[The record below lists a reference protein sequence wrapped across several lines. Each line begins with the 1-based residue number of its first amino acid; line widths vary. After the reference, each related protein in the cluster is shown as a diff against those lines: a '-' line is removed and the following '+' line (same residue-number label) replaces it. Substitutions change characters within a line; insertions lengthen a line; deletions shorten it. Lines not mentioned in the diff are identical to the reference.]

1 MAVLATVVLFGLGA
15 LLSNTVGAAQVAA
28 NARALHTTNATLGA
42 AGIAR
47 AGVAQA
53 VFFAYQSV
61 GDADSLRSAV
71 NEARRNLDAI
81 TDAGLASEGTA
92 GTNLSAFVETGYQV
106 VDLAEQRRWDEA
118 DRLRTEQLEPAF
130 TELSEALQ
138 TRQTDLAA
146 LIADS
151 ERAAG
156 VISRVVFV
164 AIAFLIPAL
173 TILVFWFV
181 MRGRIRKSRQR
192 EASMAARV
200 KDERRLNKAKDDL
213 IAGLSHEL
221 RTPLTTILG
230 FSEILLERPNLHQED
245 RELLGLINASSAD
258 LSRMVNDLLTA
269 ARLDARALTTQ
280 SEQVDLADE
289 VAAVVRPYR
298 HQGQVIDVRVPP
310 MSVRGDSLHV
320 RQIIHNLISNA
331 LRYGGD
337 NIVISAKERVG
348 SAFLVVADDGPGV
361 SPDMESAV
369 FRRFVHRGRSSLVA
383 GSVGLGLAISKE
395 LADKMGGT
403 VQYERIGRWTTF
415 VLRLPLYEER
425 PARTPRLL
433 APVEAG

>member
-1 MAVLATVVLFGLGA
+1 MAVLATVGLIGLGA

-28 NARALHTTNATLGA
+28 NARALHATNATLGA
-42 AGIAR
+42 TGIAR
-47 AGVAQA
+47 AAVAQA
-53 VFFAYQSV
+53 VFFAYESV
-61 GDADSLRSAV
+61 SDGDNLKAAV
-71 NEARRNLDAI
+71 IEARRNLDAI
-81 TDAGLASEGTA
+81 RTVGLNPGGTA
-92 GTNLSAFVETGYQV
+92 GPTLSAFVETGHQV
-106 VDLAEQRRWDEA
+106 VDLAERGLWEEA
-118 DRLRTEQLEPAF
+118 DELRTGQLEPAF
-130 TELSEALQ
+130 TKLTETLHAS
-138 TRQTDLAA
+138 QTDLAA

-156 VISRVVFV
+156 AISQVVFV

-173 TILVFWFV
+173 TMLIFWFV
-181 MRGRIRKSRQR
+181 MRGRIKKSRQR

-200 KDERRLNKAKDDL
+200 KDERRLNKAKDEL

-221 RTPLTTILG
+221 RTPLTTIFG
-230 FSEILLERPNLHQED
+230 FSEILLERPDLHQED
-245 RELLGLINASSAD
+245 RELLELINASSAD

-289 VAAVVRPYR
+289 VAAVVRPYL
-298 HQGQVIDVRVPP
+298 HQGQAIDIKVPP
-310 MSVRGDSLHV
+310 ISVRADSLHV
-320 RQIIHNLISNA
+320 RQIIHNLVSNA

-337 NIVISAKERVG
+337 NVVISAKERVG

-361 SPDMESAV
+361 TPDMEDAV

-415 VLRLPLYEER
+415 VLRLPLYEE
-425 PARTPRLL
+425 
-433 APVEAG
+433 APVRPSGQLVAVEAR